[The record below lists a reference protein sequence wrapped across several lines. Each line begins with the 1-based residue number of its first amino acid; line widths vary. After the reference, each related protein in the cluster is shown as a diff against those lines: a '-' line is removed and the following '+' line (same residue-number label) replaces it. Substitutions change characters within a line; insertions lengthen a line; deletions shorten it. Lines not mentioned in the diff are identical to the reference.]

1 MDGKDVVQWSEGDF
15 MPSTSSIPPGGPS
28 RDQEPSVPSLQGR
41 IANFPTL
48 RYVQNLW
55 QFFTNPCT
63 TEEYNVRNV
72 VIDSIGVGLASGI
85 GTFLSVFLV
94 RLGASNFLVSL
105 LTSMP
110 ALTGILL
117 TLFIGRRLEM
127 ARNLVPWFSRA
138 RLWVLLTYVLTGLV
152 PFVTIEHA
160 PEVIIAVWAL
170 ATLPQTVTAVTFT
183 IVMGA
188 IVPPQRRFYLMSRRW
203 TILGA
208 TSAITV
214 VIVGQVLGWIVFP
227 LNYQVIFLGSFV
239 GGLISYIF
247 SSSLIIPDSPPKPP
261 MPRDKQPL
269 GKRLQ
274 NWGKVLQSSKDFT
287 TFTSSQM
294 LFRLGLAL
302 PLPLFPIFW
311 VRNLQTPDNWI
322 GLINSAQTGVLM
334 IAYFF
339 WARVSRRR
347 GNRFVLLVCA
357 AGVALYP
364 ALTALMSRYEP
375 LVLLASIAGI
385 FQAGVDLVFFD
396 LVLSTC
402 PDDHRPT
409 YISIYQTTVHV
420 TSLVGP
426 MMGVLIAN
434 IFSIQAAFILAAML
448 RLAGFAVFY
457 FLKIGARTEY
467 QES

>member
-1 MDGKDVVQWSEGDF
+1 
-15 MPSTSSIPPGGPS
+15 MPSTSAIPPGGPS
-28 RDQEPSVPSLQGR
+28 RGQEPNVPSLKGR
-41 IANFPTL
+41 TAISHTQ

-55 QFFTNPCT
+55 QFFTNPRT

-72 VIDSIGVGLASGI
+72 VIDSIGVGLASGV

-94 RLGASNFLVSL
+94 RLGASSLLVSL

-110 ALTGILL
+110 AMTGILL

-127 ARNLVPWFSRA
+127 ERNLVPWFSRA

-152 PFVTIEHA
+152 PFITIEHA

-214 VIVGQVLGWIVFP
+214 IIVGQVLGWIAFP
-227 LNYQVIFLGSFV
+227 LNYQLVFLGSFV
-239 GGLISYIF
+239 GGLISYAF

-261 MPRDKQPL
+261 MPRYKRPL
-269 GKRLQ
+269 GERLRS
-274 NWGKVLQSSKDFT
+274 WVKVLQSNHEFT

-302 PLPLFPIFW
+302 PAPLFPIFW

-322 GLINSAQTGVLM
+322 GLINSTQTGVLM
-334 IAYFF
+334 IAYFL
-339 WARVSRRR
+339 WARISRRR
-347 GNRFVLLVCA
+347 GERFVLLACA
-357 AGVALYP
+357 AGVSLYP
-364 ALTALMSRYEP
+364 ALTAFVPRYEP
-375 LVLLASIAGI
+375 LVLLAGVAGI

-396 LVLSTC
+396 LVLTTC
-402 PDDHRPT
+402 PDDNRPT

-420 TSLVGP
+420 TTLVGP
-426 MMGVLIAN
+426 MLGVLVATTV
-434 IFSIQAAFILAAML
+434 SIQAAFILAAIL
-448 RLAGFAVFY
+448 RFGGFAVFY
-457 FLKIGARTEY
+457 FRKVGARMEH
-467 QES
+467 QDS